1 MSEARRQDRG
11 FSRRPKILDYIGT
24 GGLHE
29 DDARQAA
36 VDLVRAVREES
47 GREVEAPAPD
57 PEAVRERRK
66 VLHGP
71 DEDVSS

>member
-1 MSEARRQDRG
+1 MTEARRHDRG
-11 FSRRPKILDYIGT
+11 FSKRPKILDYLGA

-36 VDLVRAVREES
+36 TDLVRRARSDS
-47 GREVEAPAPD
+47 GRSVEAPAPD
-57 PEAVRERRK
+57 PDAVRERRE

-71 DEDVSS
+71 DDASR